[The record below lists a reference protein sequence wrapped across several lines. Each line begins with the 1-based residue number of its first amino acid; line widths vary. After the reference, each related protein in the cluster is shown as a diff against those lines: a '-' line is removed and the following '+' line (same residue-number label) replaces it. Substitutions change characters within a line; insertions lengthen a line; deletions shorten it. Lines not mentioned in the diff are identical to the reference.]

1 MGNYVR
7 REYHS
12 QRPAWRN
19 STDLRG
25 KYVGIEFEC
34 VSATQ
39 SYRDILNALP
49 DFKFNRGPLV
59 EQDGSLPTNRGVEL
73 IFPPVSYRQIKN
85 SKSVFAKAMKALE
98 GKLSTRA
105 TSPGMHININT
116 TGWTNAQADIFAAVV
131 HNTPTASLV
140 RLGGRNLNRYCR
152 QRSGAQLSYYGIA
165 YHSVASNK
173 GNRIELRFPK
183 PTTDHE
189 KIKKIIEYA
198 EVVERFAKKADSG
211 KYRLH
216 TGGIYNDFV
225 KYASKTKKGKL
236 VLGYL
241 NGTNEE
247 TKKEASTN
255 SDSTAQPAQSIR
267 VSIAQLASI
276 DSQAFEIL
284 AGTTTV
290 SVGGELGEL
299 SASSGGTWSQTS

>member
-49 DFKFNRGPLV
+49 DFKFNRGPLA

-73 IFPPVSYRQIKN
+73 IFPPVSYRQIKS
-85 SKSVFAKAMKALE
+85 SKSVFAKALKALE
-98 GKLSTRA
+98 GKISTRA
-105 TSPGMHININT
+105 TSPGMHVNINT
-116 TGWTNAQADIFAAVV
+116 RGWSDNKVMLFCATV
-131 HNTPTASLV
+131 HNIPRDSLV
-140 RLGGRNLNRYCR
+140 YLGGRQLNRYCSLFPSNR
-152 QRSGAQLSYYGIA
+152 LQSYGYG
-165 YHSVASNK
+165 HHTVASVK
-173 GNRIELRFPK
+173 GGRIELRFPR

-189 KIKKIIEYA
+189 RIKRVVEFA
-198 EVVERFAKKADSG
+198 DVVERFASKAAPL
-211 KYRLH
+211 KYQYD
-216 TGGIYNDFV
+216 TSAIYADFV

-241 NGTNEE
+241 NGKNEE

-255 SDSTAQPAQSIR
+255 SDSSAQPAQPIR
-267 VSIAQLASI
+267 VSSTGRTFTLSPALA
-276 DSQAFEIL
+276 DSFRA
-284 AGTTTV
+284 ATV

>member
-1 MGNYVR
+1 MGNYTR

-19 STDLRG
+19 STNLRG

-49 DFKFNRGPLV
+49 DFKFHRGPLV
-59 EQDGSLPTNRGVEL
+59 ETDGSLPSSSGVEL

-98 GKLSTRA
+98 GKLSTSA

-116 TGWTNAQADIFAAVV
+116 RDWTTSQVNIFAAVV

-140 RLGGRNLNRYCR
+140 RLGGRRLNSYCR
-152 QRSGAQLSYYGIA
+152 QLFDARLGNYGSM

-198 EVVERFAKKADSG
+198 EVVERFAKKASFL
-211 KYRLH
+211 KYV
-216 TGGIYNDFV
+216 TSTANIYTDFV

-247 TKKEASTN
+247 TKKAASTN
-255 SDSTAQPAQSIR
+255 PDSSALPAQPISSGVTSSTIDFGSI
-267 VSIAQLASI
+267 VTLSADTQAVLLAR
-276 DSQAFEIL
+276 Q
-284 AGTTTV
+284 
-290 SVGGELGEL
+290 LGEQSTVL
-299 SASSGGTWSQTS
+299 SA

>member
-19 STDLRG
+19 STNLRG

-49 DFKFNRGPLV
+49 DFKFHRGPLV
-59 EQDGSLPTNRGVEL
+59 ETDGSLPSNSGVEL

-85 SKSVFAKAMKALE
+85 SKSVFAKSLKALE
-98 GKLSTRA
+98 GKISTLA

-116 TGWTNAQADIFAAVV
+116 AGWSVNKSQLFCAVV
-131 HNTPTASLV
+131 HNIPNSNLV
-140 RLGGRNLNRYCR
+140 RLGGRYLNTYCR
-152 QRSGAQLSYYGIA
+152 QTLGNHLSYYDNG
-165 YHSVASNK
+165 YHSVAANK
-173 GNRIELRFPK
+173 SGRIELRFPK
-183 PTTDHE
+183 PTTNHE
-189 KIKKIIEYA
+189 KIKQIVEFA
-198 EVVERFAKKADSG
+198 EVVESFANKARASS
-211 KYRLH
+211 YYSS
-216 TGGIYNDFV
+216 TSSIYVDFV

-247 TKKEASTN
+247 TKKAASTN
-255 SDSTAQPAQSIR
+255 PDSSALPAQPISSSVTSSTIDYGSI
-267 VSIAQLASI
+267 VTLSDHTGAVLAHH
-276 DSQAFEIL
+276 Q
-284 AGTTTV
+284 
-290 SVGGELGEL
+290 LGEL
-299 SASSGGTWSQTS
+299 FTTGSYTVG

>member
-19 STDLRG
+19 STNLRG

-49 DFKFNRGPLV
+49 DFKFNRGPLA

-73 IFPPVSYRQIKN
+73 IFPPVSYRQIKS
-85 SKSVFAKAMKALE
+85 SKSVFAKALKALE
-98 GKLSTRA
+98 GKISTCA

-116 TGWTNAQADIFAAVV
+116 AGWSYDKVCLFSAVV
-131 HNTPTASLV
+131 HNTPYNTLV
-140 RLGGRNLNRYCR
+140 KLGGRSLNSYCR
-152 QRSGAQLSYYGIA
+152 QSPNLQLNFYDNR
-165 YHSVASNK
+165 YHSVASAKN
-173 GNRIELRFPK
+173 GRMELRFPK

-189 KIKKIIEYA
+189 KLKWILEYV
-198 EVVERFAKKADSG
+198 EVVERFASKAAPR
-211 KYRLH
+211 KYWS
-216 TGGIYNDFV
+216 TTSAIYADFV

-247 TKKEASTN
+247 TKKETSTN
-255 SDSTAQPAQSIR
+255 SDSSAQPAQSIR

-299 SASSGGTWSQTS
+299 SASSGGTWSSTS

>member
-1 MGNYVR
+1 MGNYIR

-19 STDLRG
+19 STNLRG

-49 DFKFNRGPLV
+49 DFKFDRGPLA
-59 EQDGSLPTNRGVEL
+59 ETDGSLPINRGVEL
-73 IFPPVSYRQIKN
+73 IFPPVSYRQIKS

-98 GKLSTRA
+98 GKISTRA

-116 TGWTNAQADIFAAVV
+116 RDWTSAQANIFAAVV

-140 RLGGRNLNRYCR
+140 RLGGRNLNTYCR
-152 QRSGAQLSYYGIA
+152 QRFGVQLSHYGGM

-198 EVVERFAKKADSG
+198 EVVERFAKKADST
-211 KYRLH
+211 KYGLM
-216 TGGIYNDFV
+216 TSTIYADFV
-225 KYASKTKKGKL
+225 KYASKTKKGKK
-236 VLGYL
+236 VLEYL

-247 TKKEASTN
+247 NKKETSTN
-255 SDSTAQPAQSIR
+255 SDSSALPAQPISNGITSSTIDFSSI
-267 VSIAQLASI
+267 VTLSA
-276 DSQAFEIL
+276 DTQAVL
-284 AGTTTV
+284 LDRQ
-290 SVGGELGEL
+290 LGEQ
-299 SASSGGTWSQTS
+299 SALYGEW

>member
-49 DFKFNRGPLV
+49 DFKFNRGPLA
-59 EQDGSLPTNRGVEL
+59 ETDGSLPSHRGVEL

-105 TSPGMHININT
+105 TSPGMHVNINT
-116 TGWTNAQADIFAAVV
+116 RGWSSNKIMLFCATV
-131 HNTPTASLV
+131 HNVPRDSLV
-140 RLGGRNLNRYCR
+140 YLGGRQLNRYCR
-152 QRSGAQLSYYGIA
+152 LIPSRRLQSYDYG
-165 YHSVASNK
+165 YHTVASVK
-173 GNRIELRFPK
+173 GGRIELRFPR

-189 KIKKIIEYA
+189 RIKRIVEFA
-198 EVVERFAKKADSG
+198 DVVERFTTKALPSN
-211 KYRLH
+211 YTNS
-216 TGGIYNDFV
+216 TGNIYADFV
-225 KYASKTKKGKL
+225 KYASKTKKGRK

-255 SDSTAQPAQSIR
+255 SDSTAQPAQP
-267 VSIAQLASI
+267 VGYSIAPVLRNTGET
-276 DSQAFEIL
+276 FTL
-284 AGTTTV
+284 LPRTTTI
-290 SVGGELGEL
+290 SVGGELGEQPAVL
-299 SASSGGTWSQTS
+299 SA

>member
-1 MGNYVR
+1 MGNYIR

-19 STDLRG
+19 SRNLRG
-25 KYVGIEFEC
+25 NYVGIEFEC

-49 DFKFNRGPLV
+49 DFKFDRGPLA
-59 EQDGSLPTNRGVEL
+59 ETDGSLPDARGVEL
-73 IFPPVSYRQIKN
+73 VFPPVSYRQIKN

-98 GKLSTRA
+98 GKISTHA
-105 TSPGMHININT
+105 TSPGMHVNINT
-116 TGWTNAQADIFAAVV
+116 SGWTSAQANIFAAVV

-140 RLGGRNLNRYCR
+140 RLGGRNLNTYCW
-152 QRSGAQLSYYGIA
+152 QRFGVQLSYYGGM

-198 EVVERFAKKADSG
+198 EVVERFAKKADST
-211 KYRLH
+211 KYGLM
-216 TGGIYNDFV
+216 TSTIYADFV

-241 NGTNEE
+241 NEPI
-247 TKKEASTN
+247 KEKISTD
-255 SDSTAQPAQSIR
+255 SDSSALPAQPISSSITSS
-267 VSIAQLASI
+267 VIDYGSIVTLSADTQAVLAHR
-276 DSQAFEIL
+276 Q
-284 AGTTTV
+284 
-290 SVGGELGEL
+290 LGEL
-299 SASSGGTWSQTS
+299 ITVGREYVGEGV

>member
-7 REYHS
+7 RAYHS

-19 STDLRG
+19 STNLRG

-59 EQDGSLPTNRGVEL
+59 EQDGSLPSRRGVEL
-73 IFPPVSYRQIKN
+73 IFPPVSYRQIKS
-85 SKSVFAKAMKALE
+85 SKSVFAKALKALE
-98 GKLSTRA
+98 GKISTCA

-116 TGWTNAQADIFAAVV
+116 AGWSYDKVCLFSAVV
-131 HNTPTASLV
+131 HNTPYNTLV
-140 RLGGRNLNRYCR
+140 KLGGRSLNSYCR
-152 QRSGAQLSYYGIA
+152 QSPNLQLNFYDNR
-165 YHSVASNK
+165 YHSVASAKN
-173 GNRIELRFPK
+173 GRMELRFPK

-189 KIKKIIEYA
+189 KLKWILEYV
-198 EVVERFAKKADSG
+198 EVVERFASKAAPR
-211 KYRLH
+211 KYWS
-216 TGGIYNDFV
+216 TTSAIYADFV

-247 TKKEASTN
+247 TKKETSTN
-255 SDSTAQPAQSIR
+255 SDSSALPAQPISSGITSGTIDFSSI
-267 VSIAQLASI
+267 VTLSADTQAVLLAR
-276 DSQAFEIL
+276 Q
-284 AGTTTV
+284 
-290 SVGGELGEL
+290 LGEQPTVL
-299 SASSGGTWSQTS
+299 SA